1 MNRYV
6 LYQGE
11 VWRLLNTDHNGDT
24 KLWRIGIAELGEKIW
39 NRWVPADKCTLLDP
53 ALNILF
59 ERKENGR

>member
-53 ALNILF
+53 ALNVLF